1 MRHLANLIT
10 TAPRR
15 MLALGFAFLVVAVVV
30 GGPLPGL
37 LGSGDEFNVP
47 NSQSAD
53 AIAAVEQATGLA
65 SQPLVLALVP
75 TPQGATS
82 PSGQRAISDAIAKL
96 RGIDGVADVTPP
108 TAQAGLVARDGTSVI
123 VPAMVRA
130 DVARGDIS
138 DAATSAFAG
147 SDVVLGGG
155 AMIEAQVSAQVQDD
169 LLRAELIAMPLLI
182 LLSLWIFRSPIAA
195 LLPVLVGAGTVM
207 GTFLTLRVIND
218 GFYSL
223 SVFALN
229 LVTGLGLGL
238 AIDYSLLMV
247 SRFREEL
254 AAGAEPRT
262 AARGTML
269 TAGRTI
275 VFSALTVSAAMLSL
289 FVFPLAFLR
298 SMAIAGAVVPLV
310 ACAVS
315 LIILSSALALLGRR
329 VDALTPARFVR
340 HEPTVDALPRT
351 RWYRLARWVL
361 ARPGRVAGITAA
373 ALILVGV
380 PFLGAKFTAVD
391 ASALPTSHSARQVS
405 DVMSRDYPRA
415 LDSGIL
421 IVARARPDQAAAM
434 QSYRDQVAGLASGG
448 AVSQPTRLGD
458 IWRVDVVPR
467 DGSLAPATKELVS
480 KIRALQ
486 PPFRVDV
493 GGVTA
498 QFLDQRSTL
507 ASRIPWAIAVL
518 VGSTLILLFLMTGS
532 VVLPIKAVLMNT
544 LTVSATFGVLVMIFQ
559 WGNLTNLLAF
569 ESQGALEMTQP
580 ILLFA
585 IAFALSTDY
594 GTFLLARILEAR
606 ARGRDDQTAV
616 AEGLARTGR
625 IVTAA
630 ALLLVCAIGAFAT
643 SEIVFIK
650 LLGVGAALSVLID
663 ATIIRALLVPALMG
677 LLGRANWWAPVW
689 LRRVHDRF
697 GMTEHAPDLTSPHPS
712 SASG

>member
-1 MRHLANLIT
+1 MRHLANLVT

-15 MLALGFAFLVVAVVV
+15 MLALGIAFLVVAVVV

-37 LGSGDEFNVP
+37 LGSGNEFNVP
-47 NSQSAD
+47 NSQSERAVD
-53 AIAAVEQATGLA
+53 AAQDATGLVT
-65 SQPLVLALVP
+65 QPLVLALVP

-82 PSGQRAISDAIAKL
+82 PSGRQAITDAIAKL
-96 RGIDGVADVTPP
+96 GAINGIADVTAP
-108 TAQAGLVARDGTSVI
+108 TEQAGLVARDGTSVI
-123 VPAMVRA
+123 VPAMARA
-130 DVARGDIS
+130 DAARADIS
-138 DAATSAFAG
+138 EDATEAFAG

-155 AMIEAQVSAQVQDD
+155 ALIEEQINTQVQND

-207 GTFLTLRVIND
+207 GTFLTLRLINA
-218 GFYSL
+218 GVYEL

-254 AAGAEPRT
+254 AAGAQPRA

-289 FVFPLAFLR
+289 LAFPLGFLR

-310 ACAVS
+310 ACLVA
-315 LIILSSALALLGRR
+315 LTILSSALALLGTR

-340 HEPTVDALPRT
+340 REPTDAELPRT

-361 ARPGRVAGITAA
+361 ARPGTVAGVTAA

-380 PFLGAKFTAVD
+380 PFLGARFTSID
-391 ASALPTSHSARQVS
+391 ASALPASHSARQVN
-405 DVMSRDYPRA
+405 DVMHAQYPRA
-415 LDSGIL
+415 LDAGVL
-421 IVARARPDQAAAM
+421 IVAHARPDQAGQVQA
-434 QSYRDQVAGLASGG
+434 YRDQIAALASGG
-448 AVSQPTRLGD
+448 AASQPVPLGD
-458 IWRVDVVPR
+458 IWQVNLVPK
-467 DGSLAPATKELVS
+467 DGALASPTKDLV
-480 KIRALQ
+480 KRIRALE
-486 PPFRVDV
+486 PPFRADI

-498 QFLDQRSTL
+498 EFLDQRATL
-507 ASRIPWAIAVL
+507 ASRIPWAIAIL

-544 LTVSATFGVLVMIFQ
+544 LTVSATFGLLVMIFQ

-606 ARGRDDQTAV
+606 ARGRDDETDV

-650 LLGVGAALSVLID
+650 LIGVGAALSVLID

-677 LLGRANWWAPVW
+677 LLGRANWWAPSW

>member
-1 MRHLANLIT
+1 MRRLANLVT

-15 MLALGFAFLVVAVVV
+15 MLALGFVFLVVAVVV

-37 LGSGDEFNVP
+37 LGSGNEFNVP
-47 NSQSAD
+47 NSQSERAVD
-53 AIAAVEQATGLA
+53 AAQEATGLVT
-65 SQPLVLALVP
+65 QPLVLALVP

-82 PSGQRAISDAIAKL
+82 PSGQRAITDAIAKL
-96 RGIDGVADVTPP
+96 RAIEGIADVTPP
-108 TAQAGLVARDGTSVI
+108 TEQAGLVARDGTSVI
-123 VPAMVRA
+123 VPAMARA
-130 DVARGDIS
+130 DAARGDVS
-138 DAATSAFAG
+138 EDATEAFAG

-155 AMIEAQVSAQVQDD
+155 AMIEEQINTQVQND

-207 GTFLTLRVIND
+207 GTFLTLRLINA
-218 GFYSL
+218 GVYEL

-254 AAGAEPRT
+254 AAGAQPRA

-289 FVFPLAFLR
+289 LVFPLGFLR

-310 ACAVS
+310 ACVVA
-315 LIILSSALALLGRR
+315 LTILSSALALLGRR
-329 VDALTPARFVR
+329 VDALTPKRFVR
-340 HEPTVDALPRT
+340 REPTDAELPRT

-361 ARPGRVAGITAA
+361 ARPGKVAGVTAA

-380 PFLGAKFTAVD
+380 PFLGARFTSVD

-405 DVMSRDYPRA
+405 DVMHAKYPRA
-415 LDSGIL
+415 LDSGVL
-421 IVARARPDQAAAM
+421 IVAHARPDQAGQVQA
-434 QSYRDQVAGLASGG
+434 YRDQVAALASGG
-448 AVSQPTRLGD
+448 AVSQPVPLGD
-458 IWRVDVVPR
+458 IWQVTLVPK
-467 DGSLAPATKELVS
+467 DAALASPTKALVKS
-480 KIRALQ
+480 IRALE
-486 PPFRVDV
+486 PPFRADI

-498 QFLDQRSTL
+498 EFLDQRATL

-559 WGNLTNLLAF
+559 WGNLTHLLAF

-650 LLGVGAALSVLID
+650 LIGVGAALS
-663 ATIIRALLVPALMG
+663 T
-677 LLGRANWWAPVW
+677 
-689 LRRVHDRF
+689 RR
-697 GMTEHAPDLTSPHPS
+697 S
-712 SASG
+712 SVRSSCRR

>member
-1 MRHLANLIT
+1 MRHLANLVT
-10 TAPRR
+10 SAPRR
-15 MLALGFAFLVVAVVV
+15 MLALGFGLLLVAGVF

-37 LGSGDEFNVP
+37 LRSGNEFNVP
-47 NSQSAD
+47 NSQSER
-53 AIAAVEQATGLA
+53 AVDTAEAATGLA
-65 SQPLVLALVP
+65 AQPLVLALVP

-82 PSGQRAISDAIAKL
+82 PSGRRAIADTIAKL
-96 RGIDGVADVTPP
+96 RAIDGVTEVTSP
-108 TAQAGLVARDGTSVI
+108 TPQAGLVARDGTSVI
-123 VPAMVRA
+123 VPAISRA
-130 DVARGDIS
+130 DVPRADIS
-138 DAATSAFAG
+138 EDAEAAFART
-147 SDVVLGGG
+147 DVVLGGG
-155 AMIEAQVSAQVQDD
+155 ALIESQVSAQVQDD
-169 LLRAELIAMPLLI
+169 LLRAELIALPLLI

-207 GTFLTLRVIND
+207 GTFLTLRLINA
-218 GFYSL
+218 GVYEL

-247 SRFREEL
+247 SRFREQL
-254 AAGAEPRT
+254 AAGHEPR
-262 AARGTML
+262 AAVRGTML

-289 FVFPLAFLR
+289 LVFPLGFLR
-298 SMAIAGAVVPLV
+298 SMAIAGAVVPIV
-310 ACAVS
+310 ACIVA
-315 LIILSSALALLGRR
+315 LTILSSALALLGRR

-340 HEPTVDALPRT
+340 REPTEDQLPRT
-351 RWYRLARWVL
+351 WWYRLARWVL
-361 ARPGRVAGITAA
+361 ARPGRVAAVTAA
-373 ALILVGV
+373 VLILVGV
-380 PFLGAKFTAVD
+380 PFLGARFTAVD
-391 ASALPTSHSARQVS
+391 ASVLPTSHSARRVD
-405 DVMSRDYPRA
+405 DVMSEKYPRA
-415 LDSGIL
+415 LDAGIL
-421 IVARARPDQAAAM
+421 IVAHAGAIQSPEVRA
-434 QSYRDQVAGLASGG
+434 YREQVASLATGG
-448 AVSQPTRLGD
+448 AVSPPVPLGD
-458 IWRVDVVPR
+458 IWRLDVIPK
-467 DGSLAPATKELVS
+467 DGALAPATKDLVS
-480 KIRALQ
+480 QIRALR

-507 ASRIPWAIAVL
+507 SSRIPWAIAVL

-544 LTVSATFGVLVMIFQ
+544 LTVSATFGLLVMIFQ
-559 WGNLTNLLAF
+559 WGNLTNLLSF

-594 GTFLLARILEAR
+594 GTFLLARILEAH
-606 ARGRDDQTAV
+606 ARGHDDETAV

-650 LLGVGAALSVLID
+650 LIGVGAAMSVLID

-677 LLGRANWWAPVW
+677 LLGRANWWSPAW
-689 LRRVHDRF
+689 LRRVHDRV
-697 GMTEHAPDLTSPHPS
+697 GLTEHAPDMAAPQPS
-712 SASG
+712 GASG